1 MKTVS
6 ITGDKTV
13 VTYKGHTVHCYGKLK
28 DTSTIIYALSNGCE
42 GHTSNYDYDNNE
54 PYTDWEAFVKDWV
67 NLEGVDDFNVIQLEV
82 D

>member
-28 DTSTIIYALSNGCE
+28 EDTTIIYALSNGCE
-42 GHTSNYDYDNNE
+42 GHTDNYNHD
-54 PYTDWEAFVKDWV
+54 T
-67 NLEGVDDFNVIQLEV
+67 VD
-82 D
+82 